1 MCVLSQRLAV
11 LWCKVG
17 DSAMVCVTVDACL
30 ALSCKMLE
38 MSLSF
43 DSLLNCISNTAGSLK
58 VNNLNYMIHTF
69 CELIFFHHFLLDES
83 L

>member
-69 CELIFFHHFLLDES
+69 CELIFFTIFC
-83 L
+83 